1 MPGRALG
8 LGAGMRPTSQSAM
21 GLRTTGMALFLST
34 FVNKLDKKGRVSVPA
49 PFRAL
54 LTASQPFG
62 GIACFRA
69 AAGVIEASGVDRM
82 QKYSDELDSLDET
95 SDRYLE
101 LSAILA
107 DVKQL
112 SWDGEGRILLPP
124 EFAAHIGAS
133 DEVAFIGQGKFF
145 LIREPSAA
153 RREVDQV
160 IGGRRRG
167 AAGGRP

>member
-1 MPGRALG
+1 MAPA
-8 LGAGMRPTSQSAM
+8 SQAAM
-21 GLRTTGMALFLST
+21 GLRTTGMTLFLST
-34 FVNKLDKKGRVSVPA
+34 FVNKVDKKGRVSVPA
-49 PFRAL
+49 PFRAI

-69 AAGVIEASGVDRM
+69 AAGIIEASGVDRM

-112 SWDGEGRILLPP
+112 PWDAEGRIVLPP
-124 EFAAHIGAS
+124 EFATHIGAT

-145 LIREPSAA
+145 LIREPGAA
-153 RREVDQV
+153 KREVEQA
-160 IGGRRRG
+160 ITARRRG
-167 AAGGRP
+167 APGARP